1 MATPVVQSQGAVAG
15 GGVTGGNVSLTGVA
29 SGATL
34 LLVLAQSPT
43 SSGVTPV
50 ITASSN
56 ASGAFTSDVAFFSA
70 DSTSFNNGIA
80 FLSLA
85 SAAAGAHTVTWS
97 STQSLDGIS
106 LFLLELPSGYTF
118 DPAGTNPATNK
129 ALTTTTVTTSGYTPS
144 RAALVFAAAQE
155 AGLDVAAGLSHPP
168 AGWTAQDQ
176 QQNGSTTA
184 QFAPLVISLKNATT
198 GAQSATWTWTSSRTG
213 YGVLAGYLPAL
224 AGGSTASLM
233 GQACL

>member
-15 GGVTGGNVSLTGVA
+15 GGTTGGNVSLTGVT

-118 DPAGTNPATNK
+118 DSSATNK
-129 ALTTTTVTTSGYTPS
+129 ALSTTTVTTSGYTPS

-155 AGLDVAAGLSHPP
+155 AGLDAAAGLSHPP

-176 QQNGSTTA
+176 QQNGATTA

>member
-15 GGVTGGNVSLTGVA
+15 GGTTGGNVSLTGVT

-34 LLVLAQSPT
+34 VLVLAQSPT

-56 ASGAFTSDVAFFSA
+56 ASGAFTSDVAFFSS

-118 DPAGTNPATNK
+118 DSSATNK
-129 ALTTTTVTTSGYTPS
+129 ALSTTTVTTSGYTPS

-155 AGLDVAAGLSHPP
+155 AGFDNPAGLSHPP

-176 QQNGSTTA
+176 QQNGVTTA

>member
-15 GGVTGGNVSLTGVA
+15 GGTTGGNVSLSGVT

-70 DSTSFNNGIA
+70 DSGSFNNGIA
-80 FLSLA
+80 FLRLA

-118 DPAGTNPATNK
+118 DSSATNK

-155 AGLDVAAGLSHPP
+155 AGLDAAAGLSHPP

-176 QQNGSTTA
+176 QQDGSTTA

-198 GAQSATWTWTSSRTG
+198 GAQSATWTWASSRTG